1 MALTTGSR
9 LGVYDVT
16 ALIGEGGM
24 GQVYRARDTKL
35 DRDVAIKILPE
46 AFAHD
51 ADRLARFQ
59 REAKT
64 LASLNHPNIAAIY
77 GLEESGGVTA
87 LVMELVDGEDLSQRI
102 ARGAIPV
109 DETLPIAKQIAEAL
123 EAAHE
128 QGIIHRDLKP
138 ANIKLRSDGT
148 VKVLDFGLA
157 KAVEGAGRAGEVGGV
172 SMSPTRSIHATQAGI
187 ILGTAAYMAP
197 EQAKGRSVDR
207 RVDIWA
213 FGVVL
218 YEMLTGR
225 RAFEGEDVSDLLVA
239 VLSKDVNLGA
249 LPAGTPPRLRALV
262 RECLVRDPRQRLR
275 DIGDARL
282 VLDKITAGTPDDAM
296 AVTAATTAI
305 TPSASRALPWGLASA
320 LAVVA
325 VALSIPVVRHLRETP
340 PLETRVDIV
349 TPASAQPTS
358 FALSPDG
365 RQIVFVA
372 SDDKVSRLWLRSL
385 STTAAQPL
393 TDSEGAVYPFWSPDG
408 DSVGFFAG
416 GALKR
421 LDLGGGAAQTLA
433 PAANGRGGTW
443 NADGVIVFAPNLTSP
458 LMRVSA
464 TGGAATPVTT
474 LGPQHAGH
482 LDPQFLP
489 DGRRLLFTV
498 DGLADVNGIYL
509 GGLDGGS
516 PTQLASVVSSGV
528 YAPAGWL
535 LWVRAGS
542 LIAQRLDVQR
552 PALTGEP
559 VALADGVDTD
569 SIAGRIAVSVAATGM
584 VAYRSGGAQRQLA
597 WFDRSGTMRGVVGE
611 PTDTVLQP
619 RVSPDGRR
627 VAVVNSVQD
636 NRDIWLL
643 DGARAS
649 RFTFD
654 AGQEH
659 FHVWSPDSTR
669 MVYRSPRGTSGALYS
684 KLTSGAGVEE
694 ELLRTDQSLA
704 PTSWSADGR
713 FLLYLAID
721 PETNAD
727 LWVLP
732 MSGKAEDRKPFVFLK
747 TPFREAYGTFS
758 PDGRWVAY
766 HSNESGR
773 PEIYVRPFIPPGATG
788 TVTTA
793 AGGQWQVSAAGGIH
807 PLWRSDGKELY
818 YINPDGA
825 MMAAPITVTRNSLE
839 PGAPVVLFPTRI
851 YGGGADIQLGR
862 QYDVTADGRF
872 LINTVLNEAAAPITL
887 LQNWN
892 PDAKR

>member
-77 GLEESGGVTA
+77 GLEESGGMTA
-87 LVMELVDGEDLSQRI
+87 LVMELVDGEDLSQRT

-138 ANIKLRSDGT
+138 ANVKLRSDGT

-157 KAVEGAGRAGEVGGV
+157 KAVEGAGRAGVVGGV
-172 SMSPTRSIHATQAGI
+172 SMSPTRSNHATQAGI

-249 LPAGTPPRLRALV
+249 LPVGTPPRLRALV
-262 RECLVRDPRQRLR
+262 RACLVRDPRQRLR

-282 VLDKITAGTPDDAM
+282 VLDKITAGTPDDTM

-365 RQIVFVA
+365 RPTA
-372 SDDKVSRLWLRSL
+372 DGLGRSRLSL
-385 STTAAQPL
+385 L
-393 TDSEGAVYPFWSPDG
+393 V
-408 DSVGFFAG
+408 AG
-416 GALKR
+416 WR
-421 LDLGGGAAQTLA
+421 
-433 PAANGRGGTW
+433 
-443 NADGVIVFAPNLTSP
+443 F
-458 LMRVSA
+458 
-464 TGGAATPVTT
+464 
-474 LGPQHAGH
+474 
-482 LDPQFLP
+482 
-489 DGRRLLFTV
+489 
-498 DGLADVNGIYL
+498 
-509 GGLDGGS
+509 
-516 PTQLASVVSSGV
+516 
-528 YAPAGWL
+528 GWL
-535 LWVRAGS
+535 LRRGRTQTVGPRWR
-542 LIAQRLDVQR
+542 R
-552 PALTGEP
+552 PA
-559 VALADGVDTD
+559 D
-569 SIAGRIAVSVAATGM
+569 SG
-584 VAYRSGGAQRQLA
+584 SGGQRQGRDVERGRR
-597 WFDRSGTMRGVVGE
+597 DRVCTE
-611 PTDTVLQP
+611 PYK
-619 RVSPDGRR
+619 SPDARVRHWRR
-627 VAVVNSVQD
+627 GHA
-636 NRDIWLL
+636 RD
-643 DGARAS
+643 DARPA
-649 RFTFD
+649 T
-654 AGQEH
+654 
-659 FHVWSPDSTR
+659 P
-669 MVYRSPRGTSGALYS
+669 RSPRST
-684 KLTSGAGVEE
+684 V
-694 ELLRTDQSLA
+694 LA
-704 PTSWSADGR
+704 R
-713 FLLYLAID
+713 
-721 PETNAD
+721 
-727 LWVLP
+727 
-732 MSGKAEDRKPFVFLK
+732 
-747 TPFREAYGTFS
+747 
-758 PDGRWVAY
+758 
-766 HSNESGR
+766 R
-773 PEIYVRPFIPPGATG
+773 PP
-788 TVTTA
+788 
-793 AGGQWQVSAAGGIH
+793 
-807 PLWRSDGKELY
+807 
-818 YINPDGA
+818 
-825 MMAAPITVTRNSLE
+825 APIYSRW
-839 PGAPVVLFPTRI
+839 
-851 YGGGADIQLGR
+851 LGR
-862 QYDVTADGRF
+862 R
-872 LINTVLNEAAAPITL
+872 
-887 LQNWN
+887 
-892 PDAKR
+892 